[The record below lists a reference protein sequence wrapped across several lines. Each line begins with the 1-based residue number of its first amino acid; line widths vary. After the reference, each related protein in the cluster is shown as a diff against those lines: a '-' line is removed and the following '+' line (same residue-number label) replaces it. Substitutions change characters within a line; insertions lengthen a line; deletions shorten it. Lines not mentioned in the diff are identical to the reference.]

1 MEFAFFLL
9 LFCFSEQVGWNM
21 NKMSHFTKSNSVL
34 RRSNVNNMFLF
45 YRAFPS
51 CKFAEKCLFIHPNCK
66 YDAKC
71 TKPDCPFTHMS
82 RRIPVLPPKPG

>member
-1 MEFAFFLL
+1 MSIRSPSTKKKTNAF
-9 LFCFSEQVGWNM
+9 
-21 NKMSHFTKSNSVL
+21 
-34 RRSNVNNMFLF
+34 RRLSVNNMLFLLF
-45 YRAFPS
+45 YRAFPN
-51 CKFAEKCLFIHPNCK
+51 CKFAEKCLFVHPNCK